1 MYNRTKKE
9 KRFMIQ
15 NITTSQITK
24 PTTLCEEIERYLQ
37 KVFDSLDFEL
47 NIKYNKSI

>member
-1 MYNRTKKE
+1 
-9 KRFMIQ
+9 MIQ
-15 NITTSQITK
+15 TTSQNITK
-24 PTTLCEEIERYLQ
+24 PTNIHEEIERYLQ